1 MPDDPP
7 DPLDTF
13 RAMLEGARHQSSAFA
28 ERRSRAEEAVSNL
41 SASERRMLGQIV
53 AGWSNRDIAADH
65 GVDAGA
71 FALLRS
77 ELLRK
82 INAGSTSEAVR
93 TGIYAG
99 LG

>member
-1 MPDDPP
+1 MPDEPA
-7 DPLDTF
+7 DPLNTF

-28 ERRSRAEEAVSNL
+28 ERQSRAAEAVSKL
-41 SASERRMLGQIV
+41 SEPERRMLGQIV

-65 GVDAGA
+65 GVDAGV
-71 FALLRS
+71 FESLRS

-82 INAGSTSEAVR
+82 INAASTSDAVR